1 MPFWANAIENGT
13 CETTPN
19 PNSRKAYCLRLWVYP
34 EALYQKIAHG
44 NGGKVA
50 DIHQHLVPEGAR
62 HQKNIGDVV
71 QQHGGH
77 RDVFDHIA
85 VQHPPAGALC
95 LLLQHWQHF
104 LFWGFTAAAVIFP
117 A

>member
-1 MPFWANAIENGT
+1 MKTITINGKEYKYEAIFVT
-13 CETTPN
+13 K
-19 PNSRKAYCLRLWVYP
+19 KA
-34 EALYQKIAHG
+34 
-44 NGGKVA
+44 GGA
-50 DIHQHLVPEGAR
+50 
-62 HQKNIGDVV
+62 NIGVVV